1 MENKHYKIFVIIFML
16 LFLILLKNM
25 LNKNISNILK
35 IINISII
42 IPVYNSEKT
51 ISLCLNSVI
60 KQSIKNIEIIC
71 IDDGSTDKSL
81 KILKEFKNLD
91 NRIKLIHQKNQ
102 GSGVARNI
110 GIKNSKGL
118 FIAFIDSDDV
128 YPNNFILELMFNKA
142 IENNALICGGGIAFF
157 HIYKNKIKL
166 IKNNNIEFKN
176 NEIINYFNYQ
186 YDWFYQ
192 RFIYNKNFIKKNKLY
207 FPKYLRY
214 QDPPFFIKTMA
225 IAKVFYALKNITYF
239 YRISNKKKI
248 IDEKSIIDLYKGI
261 KDCLDICKSMNL
273 YKLYYRVLSHLNDE
287 IIIKRAKQYIKSKN
301 LKSVISQIINNI
313 NFNILKKENYTFNQN
328 IFYNELK

>member
-1 MENKHYKIFVIIFML
+1 MENKYYKIFIIIFML

-176 NEIINYFNYQ
+176 NEIIDYFNYQ

-214 QDPPFFIKTMA
+214 QDPPFFIS
-225 IAKVFYALKNITYF
+225 L
-239 YRISNKKKI
+239 
-248 IDEKSIIDLYKGI
+248 L
-261 KDCLDICKSMNL
+261 L
-273 YKLYYRVLSHLNDE
+273 
-287 IIIKRAKQYIKSKN
+287 
-301 LKSVISQIINNI
+301 
-313 NFNILKKENYTFNQN
+313 NILLIYS
-328 IFYNELK
+328 I